1 MATGVKLERKVHLG
15 FNASKQSVEIMKK
28 RMKLEL
34 QTTAPAA
41 AAQRQWRARRA
52 ASFGMRGAR
61 CDRFAREST
70 ITSTS
75 WVRPRPHQGRRA
87 KAVRDQEVSRSK

>member
-52 ASFGMRGAR
+52 ASFGMRR
-61 CDRFAREST
+61 SLRS
-70 ITSTS
+70 
-75 WVRPRPHQGRRA
+75 
-87 KAVRDQEVSRSK
+87 VSS